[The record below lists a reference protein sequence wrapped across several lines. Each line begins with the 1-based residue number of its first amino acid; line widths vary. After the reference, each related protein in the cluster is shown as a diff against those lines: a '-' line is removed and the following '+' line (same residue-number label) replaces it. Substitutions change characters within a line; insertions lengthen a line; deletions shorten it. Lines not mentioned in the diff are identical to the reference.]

1 MHDLAVTASSQRPFP
16 ISRDEVW
23 GVVVE
28 IQANY
33 YRVRLN
39 FGLSPEFRGTP
50 QGASLESSRGTD
62 LLCYRRSRLK
72 KIGQQVMVGDWVRVE
87 DPDWAGGR
95 GAIAA
100 IRSRQTVLD
109 RPPVANA
116 DQVLLMFA
124 LAEPDLDPQQLSR
137 FLVKAESTQLQ
148 VCLCLNKKDLVSTRQ
163 CEYWRHRLH
172 LWGYAPNLVTI
183 KSAASME
190 DLHQILKSHIT
201 VISGPSGVGK
211 SSLIN
216 QLIPQAD
223 LRTSAVSGKLGRGR
237 HPTRHVELFE
247 LPGGGFLAD
256 TPGFNQPDL
265 DLDPAQL
272 GECFPEIRQRLAAQ
286 RCQFNDCLHR
296 DEPGCAVGHDW
307 DRYEFYLALLDEL
320 MAQQESAHQRRDE
333 ENNFKI
339 KVGEAGQIQHEPKLQ
354 AKKYRRV
361 SRKSRKQSL
370 HELRYDLPESVDELE
385 NIEDFEADWD

>member
-1 MHDLAVTASSQRPFP
+1 
-16 ISRDEVW
+16 
-23 GVVVE
+23 
-28 IQANY
+28 
-33 YRVRLN
+33 
-39 FGLSPEFRGTP
+39 
-50 QGASLESSRGTD
+50 
-62 LLCYRRSRLK
+62 
-72 KIGQQVMVGDWVRVE
+72 MVGDWVRVE

-201 VISGPSGVGK
+201 VISGPSGVG
-211 SSLIN
+211 
-216 QLIPQAD
+216 
-223 LRTSAVSGKLGRGR
+223 
-237 HPTRHVELFE
+237 
-247 LPGGGFLAD
+247 
-256 TPGFNQPDL
+256 
-265 DLDPAQL
+265 
-272 GECFPEIRQRLAAQ
+272 
-286 RCQFNDCLHR
+286 
-296 DEPGCAVGHDW
+296 
-307 DRYEFYLALLDEL
+307 
-320 MAQQESAHQRRDE
+320 
-333 ENNFKI
+333 
-339 KVGEAGQIQHEPKLQ
+339 
-354 AKKYRRV
+354 
-361 SRKSRKQSL
+361 
-370 HELRYDLPESVDELE
+370 
-385 NIEDFEADWD
+385 